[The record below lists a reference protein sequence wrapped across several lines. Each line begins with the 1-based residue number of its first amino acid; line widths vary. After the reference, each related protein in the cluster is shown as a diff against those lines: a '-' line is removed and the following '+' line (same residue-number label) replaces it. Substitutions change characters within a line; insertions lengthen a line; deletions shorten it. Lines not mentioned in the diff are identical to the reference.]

1 MPLSF
6 LPCPVLSDQKLLCT
20 LTNGH
25 RRYVVTTAQ
34 WVGINSN
41 YYFYW
46 LVFSKDVY
54 SKHESSSFSY
64 NWFHTYFNSITYFIH
79 IYFSLLNWKK
89 NQNCKKWPRHSF
101 FNVFYIWYF
110 HENFCQTFKISNEF
124 WIFFLWKRR
133 CIKNQNALWPSEI
146 IWTYFVLHSLSTRAL
161 ASS

>member
-41 YYFYW
+41 YYFYRI
-46 LVFSKDVY
+46 VFSKDVY

-64 NWFHTYFNSITYFIH
+64 NWLHTYFNSITYFIH

-89 NQNCKKWPRHSF
+89 IRTAKNGPDIAFSMFSIFGIFMKTF
-101 FNVFYIWYF
+101 D
-110 HENFCQTFKISNEF
+110 CQTFKISNEF
-124 WIFFLWKRR
+124 QIFF
-133 CIKNQNALWPSEI
+133 
-146 IWTYFVLHSLSTRAL
+146 FVKT
-161 ASS
+161 